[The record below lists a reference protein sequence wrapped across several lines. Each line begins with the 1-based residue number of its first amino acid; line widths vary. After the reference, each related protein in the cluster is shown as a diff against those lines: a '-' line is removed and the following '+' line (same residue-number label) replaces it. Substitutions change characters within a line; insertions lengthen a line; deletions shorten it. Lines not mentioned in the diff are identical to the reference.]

1 MNKIWTI
8 GDVIDLHYLLEQD
21 RKVRE
26 EEILRKRDRALYLE
40 KIQNLLSQDVE
51 ETPFKESS
59 KKLIIRLW
67 LFSMEKSS
75 DIFPGK
81 LVNEGLSLLRALFF
95 MGGILTGLAFCLS
108 LFSYTGK
115 LPLNISYFLGV
126 ILVPQTLLM
135 LFTMAALFLMAVN
148 PAKGF
153 RFGLY
158 PVFALLVEFAIKRVV
173 RKTMDKLSGDKK
185 DALLSAF
192 GMVLRSQK
200 TYGLLFF
207 WPLFILMQLFGV
219 GFNLGVVASTLG
231 RVAFFD
237 VAFGWQSTLNLS
249 SAFVFKAVSAMAF
262 PWSWVF
268 PSGIG
273 SPSLEQI
280 QGTRLILKDGM
291 YNLATGDLVSWWP
304 FLLLSVIFYALLPRV
319 VLLIFGYIAQGKSL
333 NNQRFDGWETGKL
346 LNRLVTPI
354 VSTETFAPQE
364 LREISAKENSVKPV
378 NINQAEEAVSC
389 LALVHDD
396 IFDLVGS
403 DEFKEIVK
411 HSLNCHVG
419 KIMRT
424 GIDSK
429 FEIESIGKLSL
440 EKENPF
446 SGVILLQ
453 EAWLP
458 PIREILGFI
467 QKIRNVLSAM
477 PLVVVLIGRPGP
489 GTIFTRADSQDIKIW
504 TMKIN
509 TLGDPLVH
517 LETLVKK

>member
-8 GDVIDLHYLLEQD
+8 GDVIDLHYILEQD
-21 RKVRE
+21 RKVKE
-26 EEILRKRDRALYLE
+26 EEILRNRDRALYLE
-40 KIQNLLSQDVE
+40 KIQNLLPLDVMERPFE
-51 ETPFKESS
+51 EAS

-67 LFSMEKSS
+67 LFSMEKRS

-81 LVNEGLSLLRALFF
+81 LVDEGLSLLRGFLF
-95 MGGILTGLAFCLS
+95 MGGVLTGIAFCLS

-135 LFTMAALFLMAVN
+135 LFTMAGLFLMMVN

-158 PVFALLVEFAIKRVV
+158 PVFGLLVEFVMKRVV

-185 DALLSAF
+185 GALFSAF

-231 RVAFFD
+231 RVAFSD
-237 VAFGWQSTLNLS
+237 IAFGWQSTLNLS

-273 SPSLEQI
+273 LPSLEQI
-280 QGTRLILKDGM
+280 QGTRLILKDGI

-304 FLLLSVIFYALLPRV
+304 FLLLSVIFYAFLPRV

-346 LNRLVTPI
+346 INRLVTPI
-354 VSTETFAPQE
+354 VSTEIFSPQE
-364 LREISAKENSVKPV
+364 VRKIPAMESSVKSL
-378 NINQAEEAVSC
+378 NIREDEETESY

-396 IFDLVGS
+396 IFDLVRP

-424 GIDSK
+424 GIDSE
-429 FEIESIGKLSL
+429 FEIESIGNLSL
-440 EKENPF
+440 EKENSF

-453 EAWLP
+453 ESWLP

-467 QKIRNVLSAM
+467 QKIRNGLRAM
-477 PLVVVLIGRPGP
+477 PLVVVLIGRPGQD
-489 GTIFTRADSQDIKIW
+489 TIFTRADPQDIKIW

-509 TLGDPLVH
+509 GLGDPLVH